1 MVQVTLDGN
10 LFSGRMTEF
19 QAGDLGFIVY
29 YSNNH
34 TDQLCPVL
42 HKHNRDVTLIQGKPL
57 NGVCIEIIRGTVRAE
72 IVPDRLREVSMFESL
87 MKAQAQIAVLRELT
101 QNASADSSQLSAE
114 LKLLLEGI
122 LATQN
127 TSGLLRT
134 GEGAS
139 RF

>member
-1 MVQVTLDGN
+1 
-10 LFSGRMTEF
+10 
-19 QAGDLGFIVY
+19 
-29 YSNNH
+29 
-34 TDQLCPVL
+34 
-42 HKHNRDVTLIQGKPL
+42 
-57 NGVCIEIIRGTVRAE
+57 
-72 IVPDRLREVSMFESL
+72 MFESL